1 MLSDYICILILSFRV
16 AGEIRYGRN
25 GVPVSTLMHV
35 DTTLPMWAFF
45 DIYGNTQKIKILG
58 KHTDGSIFLLIKS
71 NAEKLGVMFYHAR
84 YLCLY
89 VKKLWGV
96 G

>member
-1 MLSDYICILILSFRV
+1 
-16 AGEIRYGRN
+16 
-25 GVPVSTLMHV
+25 MHV

-58 KHTDGSIFLLIKS
+58 KHTDGAIFRLIMY
-71 NAEKLGVMFYHAR
+71 NAQKLGVMFYHAK

-89 VKKLWGV
+89 VKKFVGV
-96 G
+96 RLNGCALMCSQTYLSVTLHASLH